1 VATPKL
7 SKLSRE
13 LVDAFTDSAKHWGWV
28 EDQGYG
34 SMVKRALADFT
45 EDKLALEKRI
55 ATLEKANAKLRLEN
69 KHLAKGYIDTKPM
82 PGANL

>member
-1 VATPKL
+1 MATPKL
-7 SKLSRE
+7 TKISRE
-13 LVDAFTDSAKHWGWV
+13 LVDAFTDSAKRWGWT

-34 SMVKRALADFT
+34 SLVKRTLKEFT

-55 ATLEKANAKLRLEN
+55 AKLEKDNAKLRLEN
-69 KHLAKGYIDTKPM
+69 KDLAKGYLDTKPM